1 MVGGGGAPSSSRG
14 SSIAAVVLVV
24 VVEDVAVVL
33 LVVAAAV
40 RIFVSVFAGST
51 VVHSKTRSLSG
62 DDKSNGIK
70 PYALDPRS

>member
-1 MVGGGGAPSSSRG
+1 M
-14 SSIAAVVLVV
+14 AAVVLVV
-24 VVEDVAVVL
+24 VVEDVAVVLL

-70 PYALDPRS
+70 P